1 MSNEES
7 DPDSNPRVMRYGD
20 YLRRATVNYGEVRYG
35 DVVRI
40 SPRAQAAR
48 IGVTPRHVM
57 RIIAPYLSVRIGEQ
71 ARAVLP
77 LALYLAVF
85 QIVILRQTVEDSV
98 IIATGLACV
107 IMGLV
112 LFMEGLKVGL
122 MPFAERIGS
131 ELPVKLKLRG
141 IFATAFVL
149 GVAATV
155 AEPAIGVLQ
164 TAGASVSI
172 QDAPLLYLM
181 LSRYSAWLVLAV
193 AIGVGGATVLGILRT
208 VRGWSLKP
216 LIFALLLPTLGLT
229 AYSMW
234 EPTGQLARLVGL
246 AWDCGGVTTGPVTVP
261 LVLALGIGVAN
272 ASSRD
277 NGFSGFGVVT
287 LASILPILTVLLLG
301 VVLLNGGGLDVE
313 VPVSTAASVSSS
325 SQIGI
330 LPALQSVASAFR
342 AVVPLCFILF
352 AILSWVLREKLA
364 NRQMTLYGMGLCL
377 IGMAAF
383 NIGLTYGLGA
393 LGSQVGTVMPAAFQA
408 HEAVEHSPL
417 YHSAMGRGIAILFA
431 FFLGFGATLAEP
443 ALRALALTVENV
455 TNGAMERG
463 AVIRAVSFGVGSGIA
478 MGVSK
483 IIWDFSVTPILLVG
497 YGALLLLTLL
507 SSEKYVNVA
516 WDSAGVTT
524 GPVTVPLVI
533 ALGLGLGQASG
544 VVEGFGILA
553 MASLFPIGSVLVLG
567 LIAEWRMRRERR
579 HMQSPQADVLSEV
592 LISQ

>member
-1 MSNEES
+1 MPNEES
-7 DPDSNPRVMRYGD
+7 TPDSNPRVMRYGD

-98 IIATGLACV
+98 IIASGLACV

-193 AIGVGGATVLGILRT
+193 AIGVGGATVLGILRS

-229 AYSMW
+229 AYSLW

-272 ASSRD
+272 ASNRD
-277 NGFSGFGVVT
+277 DGFSGFGVVT

-301 VVLLNGGGLDVE
+301 VVLLNGGGLD
-313 VPVSTAASVSSS
+313 AGASVSATQSAET
-325 SQIGI
+325 QQMGI
-330 LPALQSVASAFR
+330 WPAVQAVVSALR
-342 AVVPLCFILF
+342 AVVPLCLILF

-364 NRQMTLYGMGLCL
+364 NRQLTLYGMGLCL

-393 LGSQVGTVMPAAFQA
+393 LGSQVGSVMPAAFQA
-408 HEAVEHSPL
+408 HAAVEHSPL

-463 AVIRAVSFGVGSGIA
+463 AVIRAVSFGVGVGIA

-483 IIWDFSVTPILLVG
+483 IIWDFALTPVLLIG
-497 YGALLLLTLL
+497 YGVLLLLTLF

-533 ALGLGLGQASG
+533 ALGLGLGLASG

-553 MASLFPIGSVLVLG
+553 MASLFPIGSVLILG
-567 LIAEWRMRRERR
+567 LVADWRMRRERR
-579 HMQSPQADVLSEV
+579 HMQSPQADVLNEV
-592 LISQ
+592 LVSQ